1 MLVFEEG
8 GKPLG
13 AERRTNNKLNPHI
26 ASSSRIDPKPHG
38 WEASALTTM
47 PSLLPTFS
55 DLCQTDTQ
63 ITFGIVILG
72 EKTLLQM
79 PICHTAAGQH

>member
-1 MLVFEEG
+1 MLVSEEG

-13 AERRTNNKLNPHI
+13 AEKITNNKLNPHI
-26 ASSSRIDPKPHG
+26 GSSSRIDPKPHR
-38 WEASALTTM
+38 WEASALTTV

-55 DLCQTDTQ
+55 DLCQTDML

-72 EKTLLQM
+72 KKTLLQM